1 MFLDNEINKLFNN
14 MKERTRFINIFI
26 LGKELNNSQKKKKNR
41 CWFWAG
47 ISLIIYVGSLLAI
60 YQWLAIKFNVSLQIL
75 ITGKLSDLLIL
86 TFIITSPIVLI
97 FFFTLNNIASIYK
110 VPTKGISAL
119 HNHLLYTE
127 FRKWLKNNYI
137 SDDAVWNYVLP
148 YVAKQKEIKN
158 QYSFGSFFRDFLP
171 SISVSIP
178 VAILSMMVAIL
189 IADPEAKRMGEE
201 AFNIIF
207 LTFVITMGVIL
218 IYAIIVYKLLPSLLR
233 LFDSTGSY
241 QKLEYL
247 IYAYFFE
254 KEREERWM

>member
-1 MFLDNEINKLFNN
+1 
-14 MKERTRFINIFI
+14 
-26 LGKELNNSQKKKKNR
+26 
-41 CWFWAG
+41 
-47 ISLIIYVGSLLAI
+47 
-60 YQWLAIKFNVSLQIL
+60 
-75 ITGKLSDLLIL
+75 
-86 TFIITSPIVLI
+86 SPIVLI

-158 QYSFGSFFRDFLP
+158 QYSFVSFFRDFLQ

-189 IADPEAKRMGEE
+189 IADPEAKEWE
-201 AFNIIF
+201 K
-207 LTFVITMGVIL
+207 
-218 IYAIIVYKLLPSLLR
+218 KLLI
-233 LFDSTGSY
+233 LF
-241 QKLEYL
+241 
-247 IYAYFFE
+247 F
-254 KEREERWM
+254 